1 MALPC
6 ALSTNPLLDSGLQA
20 GMTATWAPAF
30 KLNASVK
37 YSHCP
42 NQQAVRLLSLFLH
55 DRIGETTPQRG
66 IETEPTQKQYAVNDE
81 DA

>member
-6 ALSTNPLLDSGLQA
+6 ALKTNTPWIPVQA

-42 NQQAVRLLSLFLH
+42 NQQQFVFYRFSST
-55 DRIGETTPQRG
+55 IG
-66 IETEPTQKQYAVNDE
+66 
-81 DA
+81 